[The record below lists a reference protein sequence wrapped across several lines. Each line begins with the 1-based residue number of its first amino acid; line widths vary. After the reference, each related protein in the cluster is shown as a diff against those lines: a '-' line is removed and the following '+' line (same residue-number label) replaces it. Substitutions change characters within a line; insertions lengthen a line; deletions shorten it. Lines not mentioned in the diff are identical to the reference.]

1 MATYYPC
8 SSNQRGA
15 VPMLCLREPLNNSYP
30 ETPILPSNMT
40 VYMNSGSYSE
50 ALPGNSQQQN
60 NCFVIPSPSVGASNS
75 TVEQQE
81 ILANIGGYP
90 IGVHDFSAWREGR
103 SEMLVR
109 QSMDGQN
116 LQGQVLSLSLG
127 THMPSGIQLPSV
139 HDRNHCSNF
148 DSFLGA
154 NPSLSASEVYQNGSS
169 RDAGTRHSENFPPV
183 LPEAG
188 NYLNKADFSFHGI
201 SSAGRTVPSSKYL
214 KAVQQL
220 LDEVVDIRQAIK
232 RPETRSYGTHENSTK
247 NSKEGDEHL
256 LNERSS
262 VNVVPNSQASASN
275 SSCELSH
282 AEKQDLHKKLAKLLS
297 MLDEVD
303 SRYKQYYQKMQNVVS
318 SFDVVAGCGAAKPYT
333 ALALQ
338 TISCH
343 FRCLRDAITGQI
355 RATRKSLGEHD
366 ASGSNKGVGMARLK
380 YVDHQVRQQRAIQQ
394 LGMMQHAWRPQRG
407 LPESSVSIL
416 RAWLFEHF
424 LHPYPKDSE
433 KTMLARQTGLTRSQ
447 VSNWFINAR
456 VRLWK
461 PMIEDMYKQDVSDAD
476 MVSTSSSE
484 NVSKATKSDV
494 KISNDTGDS
503 QHCQSPIVTDTNHSG
518 GQAKDLGYDQVLDT
532 KIMASTGL
540 TSLISGGHEVET
552 EHGLGKQN
560 GEKRPN
566 LDDCGLFS
574 DNMVVQSDGATNDRF
589 VAVGPTCQMSEFER
603 FKSGSGVSLTLG
615 LQYCEGGNFLP
626 GETHLSLVSMRE
638 NGIYSSAAA
647 DSTVGVQTAELEC
660 VGDGNQRQRFSSSH
674 MLHDFVV

>member
-15 VPMLCLREPLNNSYP
+15 VPMLCLREPLHNSYP

-40 VYMNSGSYSE
+40 LLYMNSGSYSE
-50 ALPGNSQQQN
+50 ALPGNSQQQS
-60 NCFVIPSPSVGASNS
+60 NCFVVPSPSVGASNS
-75 TVEQQE
+75 TAEQQE
-81 ILANIGGYP
+81 ILANIGGYQ

-109 QSMDGQN
+109 QSIDGHN
-116 LQGQVLSLSLG
+116 LQGQGLSLSLG

-139 HDRNHCSNF
+139 HDRNHCSNL

-154 NPSLSASEVYQNGSS
+154 NPSLSANEIYQNGSS
-169 RDAGTRHSENFPPV
+169 RHSETFPPV
-183 LPEAG
+183 LPEASHD
-188 NYLNKADFSFHGI
+188 LNKADFSFPGI
-201 SSAGRTVPSSKYL
+201 SSVGRTVPTSKYL

-232 RPETRSYGTHENSTK
+232 RPETRSHGTHENSPK
-247 NSKEGDEHL
+247 NSKEGGEL
-256 LNERSS
+256 LENERPSATG
-262 VNVVPNSQASASN
+262 VPNSQVSASN

-282 AEKQDLHKKLAKLLS
+282 AEKQDLHKKLAKLRS

-343 FRCLRDAITGQI
+343 FRCLRDSITGQI
-355 RATRKSLGEHD
+355 RATQKSLGEHD
-366 ASGSNKGVGMARLK
+366 ASESNKGVGMARLK
-380 YVDHQVRQQRAIQQ
+380 YVDHQVRQQRALQQ

-461 PMIEDMYKQDVSDAD
+461 PMIEDMYKQDVSDVD
-476 MVSTSSSE
+476 MDSTSSSE

-494 KISNDTGDS
+494 KISNDTVDDS
-503 QHCQSPIVTDTNHSG
+503 QHCQSPIVTDTNHGG
-518 GQAKDLGYDQVLDT
+518 GQAKDFGYDQVLDT

-540 TSLISGGHEVET
+540 ASHEVET
-552 EHGLGKQN
+552 EHRSGKQS

-566 LDDCGLFS
+566 LDNCGLFS
-574 DNMVVQSDGATNDRF
+574 DNMIVQSDRATNDDRF
-589 VAVGPTCQMSEFER
+589 IAVGSTCQMSEFES

-615 LQYCEGGNFLP
+615 LQHCEGGNFLP
-626 GETHLSLVSMRE
+626 GETHLNLVSMKE
-638 NGIYSSAAA
+638 NGIYRSAGAA
-647 DSTVGVQTAELEC
+647 STVGVHTAELEH
-660 VGDGNQRQRFSSSH
+660 VGTGNQRQRFSSPQ

>member
-1 MATYYPC
+1 MTTYYPC

-15 VPMLCLREPLNNSYP
+15 VPMLCLREPLHNSYP

-40 VYMNSGSYSE
+40 LLYMNSGSYSE
-50 ALPGNSQQQN
+50 ALPGNSQQQS
-60 NCFVIPSPSVGASNS
+60 NCFVVPSNS
-75 TVEQQE
+75 TAEQQE
-81 ILANIGGYP
+81 ILANIGGYQ
-90 IGVHDFSAWREGR
+90 IGVHDFGR

-116 LQGQVLSLSLG
+116 LQGQGLSLSLG

-148 DSFLGA
+148 DSFLGG
-154 NPSLSASEVYQNGSS
+154 NPSLSANEVYQNGSS
-169 RDAGTRHSENFPPV
+169 RHSENFPPV
-183 LPEAG
+183 LPEASHD
-188 NYLNKADFSFHGI
+188 LNKADFSFHGI
-201 SSAGRTVPSSKYL
+201 SSVGRTVPSSKYL

-220 LDEVVDIRQAIK
+220 LDEVVDIRQAMK
-232 RPETRSYGTHENSTK
+232 RPDTRSHGTHENSAK
-247 NSKEGDEHL
+247 NSKEGGEL
-256 LNERSS
+256 LENERPST
-262 VNVVPNSQASASN
+262 NAVPNSQASASN

-343 FRCLRDAITGQI
+343 FRCLRDSITGQI
-355 RATRKSLGEHD
+355 RATQKSLGEHD
-366 ASGSNKGVGMARLK
+366 ASESNKGVGMARLK
-380 YVDHQVRQQRAIQQ
+380 YVDHQVRQQRALQQ

-416 RAWLFEHF
+416 RSWLFEHF

-461 PMIEDMYKQDVSDAD
+461 PMIEDMYKQDVSDVD
-476 MVSTSSSE
+476 MDSTSSSE
-484 NVSKATKSDV
+484 NVSKATRSDV
-494 KISNDTGDS
+494 KISNDTVDDS
-503 QHCQSPIVTDTNHSG
+503 QHCQSPMLTDTNHGG

-540 TSLISGGHEVET
+540 TSHEVET
-552 EHGLGKQN
+552 EHRSGKLIE
-560 GEKRPN
+560 EKRPN
-566 LDDCGLFS
+566 FDNCGLFS
-574 DNMVVQSDGATNDRF
+574 DNMVVQSDGASNERF
-589 VAVGPTCQMSEFER
+589 MAVGSTCQMSEFES

-615 LQYCEGGNFLP
+615 LQHCEGGNFLA
-626 GETHLSLVSMRE
+626 GESHLSF
-638 NGIYSSAAA
+638 AAA
-647 DSTVGVQTAELEC
+647 ASAVGVQTAELEH
-660 VGDGNQRQRFSSSH
+660 VGAGNQRQRFSSPH